1 MLLPQHA
8 SQTFLLQPL
17 CHHRLNGSASVFHCG
32 TKRMKIVVTVK
43 TIINPSLS
51 LPFPAN
57 KDVHEADELN
67 LLTAE
72 MKHGK
77 QLGDLL

>member
-1 MLLPQHA
+1 MQARL
-8 SQTFLLQPL
+8 FLLQPL

-32 TKRMKIVVTVK
+32 MKIVVTVK

-67 LLTAE
+67 LLTPE
-72 MKHGK
+72 MKHRK
-77 QLGDLL
+77 QLGDLF